1 MSLPSQWPLP
11 PKGSRIVS
19 PAFMLERMQAHA
31 LSEDLYPTALG
42 YYPRAKGHRMQRASH
57 DDYLIIYCVDGRG
70 KLTTNQNQHD
80 IEAGDIIVL
89 PKGQAHSYRALKNT
103 PWTIFWI
110 HYLGN
115 KAQDFTDY
123 LLQHADYRVTHVGN
137 HPQLRSA
144 FQGLLDVART
154 GYDLSAFLTLA
165 NRLKLLLT
173 ELGQTRYQQVAPKGF
188 DLEATQQLMRE
199 HLNSHISL
207 DELAQATFL
216 SKFHFSNRYKRLT
229 GYPPIQHFL
238 NMKMEYAC
246 ELLDASTLS
255 VKAIAAELG
264 YNDPLYFSRLFKRT
278 IGVSPLIYRK
288 STQG

>member
-1 MSLPSQWPLP
+1 MSAPSQWPLP
-11 PKGSRIVS
+11 ANGIRIVS
-19 PAFMLERMQAHA
+19 PAFMLERLQAHS

-42 YYPRAKGHRMQRASH
+42 YYPSAKGHRMQRPIH
-57 DDYLIIYCVDGRG
+57 DDYLIIYCVEGRG
-70 KLTTNQNQHD
+70 KLTVSKNRHE
-80 IEAGDIIVL
+80 IEAGDVIVL
-89 PKGQAHSYRALKNT
+89 PKGQTHSYQALTNK

-115 KAQDFTDY
+115 KAQDYTDY
-123 LLQHADYRVTHVGN
+123 LLQQTDYRITRAGN

-154 GYDLSAFLTLA
+154 GYDLSAFLTLS

-173 ELGQTRYQQVAPKGF
+173 ELGQTRYQQAAPKGL

-199 HLNSHISL
+199 HLNSQISL
-207 DELAQATFL
+207 DELAQAAFL

-229 GYPPIQHFL
+229 GYSPIQHFL

-278 IGVSPLIYRK
+278 IGVAPLTYRK